1 MSLFFFMEEIL
12 SITLLHNTCRAL
24 MRLVSSTP
32 LTSFDKTIKAE
43 IKETLEKLKLLL
55 DNKDLGLERVK
66 NHKLPERVCAP
77 SLEENDIYG
86 RDNEKEEII
95 KLLLSDETTGG
106 DKLSVIPIVGM
117 GGIGKTTLAQLVYKD
132 ERVNKSFN
140 TKVWITM
147 GDDKVDCMKV
157 MKLII
162 EKVTCRKCEIEEPY
176 DLQEEVKKAL
186 RGKKFLFV
194 VDDVWDEDPSK
205 WDVLNNCFISGL
217 HGSRIIVTT
226 RSTVV
231 ASIMKTESTYQL
243 ERINEVAG
251 WKLFAKHAS
260 LVVDSNDYLDLK
272 QIGEKIVDK
281 CKGLPLAIKS
291 MGLLVRRKQ
300 RKEEWDKIL
309 RNDIWELYERNEV
322 KILPALWL
330 SYFTLR
336 PELKQCFAYCSLF
349 PKDCHFRKE
358 VMVLLWMAEGILQ
371 SSNKKRVEEVGEEYF
386 EDLISMS
393 FFQPSNNN
401 YEVEPIFLMHDL
413 IHDLA
418 IFVSGEFCLMMNN
431 ISKCSHKVRHFS
443 YMQRCA
449 KDIDPKEFEELFKAK
464 GLRTILWHEG
474 SKYDGLELFKIK
486 NLDKSFPRLR
496 VLSKYDGLDL
506 LWEEIEIL
514 VALSC

>member
-1 MSLFFFMEEIL
+1 MAELVARPLLSALLNPLVNKLTSEVKEFFKGKDAIL
-12 SITLLHNTCRAL
+12 KLVKELKTLLSSADLLLTDAEEKLIKDPRVRKWLDDLKDVIYDADDLVYKIDNEAQRNKMKGSFTSKAL

-43 IKETLEKLKLLL
+43 IEETLEKLKLLL

-132 ERVNKSFN
+132 ERVNKTFN

-243 ERINEVAG
+243 GRINEVAG

-291 MGLLVRRKQ
+291 MGLLVREK
-300 RKEEWDKIL
+300 
-309 RNDIWELYERNEV
+309 
-322 KILPALWL
+322 
-330 SYFTLR
+330 
-336 PELKQCFAYCSLF
+336 
-349 PKDCHFRKE
+349 
-358 VMVLLWMAEGILQ
+358 
-371 SSNKKRVEEVGEEYF
+371 
-386 EDLISMS
+386 
-393 FFQPSNNN
+393 
-401 YEVEPIFLMHDL
+401 
-413 IHDLA
+413 
-418 IFVSGEFCLMMNN
+418 
-431 ISKCSHKVRHFS
+431 
-443 YMQRCA
+443 
-449 KDIDPKEFEELFKAK
+449 
-464 GLRTILWHEG
+464 
-474 SKYDGLELFKIK
+474 
-486 NLDKSFPRLR
+486 
-496 VLSKYDGLDL
+496 
-506 LWEEIEIL
+506 
-514 VALSC
+514 